1 MAGHVQVEL
10 ADTDKKLYIEVLLAD
25 KGDEVRVIIEDIHTN
40 VVEIRHGERIVFD
53 RKDYGRAE
61 MSNIISESCLP
72 CAAAE

>member
-1 MAGHVQVEL
+1 MEL

>member
-1 MAGHVQVEL
+1 MQVEL